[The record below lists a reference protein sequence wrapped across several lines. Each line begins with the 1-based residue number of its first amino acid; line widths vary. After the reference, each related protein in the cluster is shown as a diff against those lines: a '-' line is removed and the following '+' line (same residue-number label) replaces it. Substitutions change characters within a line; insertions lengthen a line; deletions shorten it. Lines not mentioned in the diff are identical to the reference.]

1 MASVSS
7 SRAGTGEDTPKVEIL
22 KDALYEEM
30 TQHGSS
36 ERLYNQND
44 LISLN
49 IIPKNDLSL
58 LLRVV
63 QSLCDERLL
72 IAASDN
78 RMGISWRYRSREDAK
93 KYTSLPNNET
103 AMVYELIDEAG
114 SDGIWSRTL
123 KGRLKIHESVL
134 KTCIKHLETKGYIT
148 DMKSVEHPNKK
159 MYIKANLRP
168 SDRAT
173 GGPWYTD
180 SNLDEAFILG
190 LERVIFD
197 FIRMKSAHFRE
208 PAKQPKKG
216 VAGAAG
222 AAARGRKRAA
232 TEMMSSAGDDS
243 GASPAPPPTPT
254 SAPAPQAAAAAP
266 HGRKPPSY
274 LPFPAG
280 YNYYPTAHEIA
291 EFISISGITN
301 NTTLSEDDVQQLVD
315 ILCYDGLVEQVVVGR
330 RKGYRTTRIS
340 RQEPDDPAKVKAAE
354 EKGEEV
360 LLGPQPASNGFVEAP
375 CGRCPVFELCEE
387 GGPVNPS
394 NCVYFQRWLGLE

>member
-1 MASVSS
+1 MAS
-7 SRAGTGEDTPKVEIL
+7 RAAGEDTPKVEIL

-36 ERLYNQND
+36 DRLYNQND
-44 LISLN
+44 LINLN

-58 LLRVV
+58 LLKVV
-63 QSLCDERLL
+63 QGLCDDRLL
-72 IAASDN
+72 IATSDN
-78 RMGISWRYRSREDAK
+78 RMGIAWRYRSREDAK

-114 SDGIWSRTL
+114 GDGIWSRTL

-134 KTCIKHLETKGYIT
+134 KTCIKYLETKGYIT

-180 SNLDEAFILG
+180 SNLDEAFITG
-190 LERVIFD
+190 LERIIFN

-208 PAKQPKKG
+208 GATKVPKKG
-216 VAGAAG
+216 VAGGAG
-222 AAARGRKRAA
+222 AAARGKKRAA
-232 TEMMSSAGDDS
+232 TEMSEEGT
-243 GASPAPPPTPT
+243 PAA
-254 SAPAPQAAAAAP
+254 APAPTAHGAP
-266 HGRKPPSY
+266 GRRQSSY

-315 ILCYDGLVEQVVVGR
+315 ILCYDGLIEPVVVGR
-330 RKGYRTTRIS
+330 RRGYRTARIS
-340 RQEPDDPAKVKAAE
+340 RLEPDDAAKLKE
-354 EKGEEV
+354 EEESGEESR
-360 LLGPQPASNGFVEAP
+360 LGPPPVSNGFVEAP